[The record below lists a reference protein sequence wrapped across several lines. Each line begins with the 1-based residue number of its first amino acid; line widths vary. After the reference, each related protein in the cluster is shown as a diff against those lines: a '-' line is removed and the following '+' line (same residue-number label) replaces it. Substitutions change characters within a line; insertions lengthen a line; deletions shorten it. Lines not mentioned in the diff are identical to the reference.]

1 MCMIIDANR
10 LGRFLSEPPDIDAQ
24 PIRKWLEQR
33 GGRLIYCTDG
43 AFKTEIGQSAR
54 TKLRQ
59 LAQSG
64 CAVLVENSRVE
75 ENLARLPEQIRSD
88 DKHVLALAAAS
99 GARLLYTGDQKLM
112 ADFKDKA
119 IIDGPRGKIYSGA
132 KNATMLTRSA
142 CAQAF

>member
-1 MCMIIDANR
+1 MIIDANR

-88 DKHVLALAAAS
+88 DKHVLALAVAS